1 MSISSAF
8 RELTGKDWIEGIGI
22 AASVA
27 GVLLTIGYQGG
38 QIREELSL
46 AKTELVGV
54 KQELAA
60 LKAATEKPAMAE
72 MASQSRLHARRVD
85 LTTAQKVQ
93 AGTATMGAAQKVGDS
108 TKWVEETIGKTRE
121 QVYKM

>member
-60 LKAATEKPAMAE
+60 LKGTAPDVAFLKI
-72 MASQSRLHARRVD
+72 RVD
-85 LTTAQKVQ
+85 ACCPYYKP
-93 AGTATMGAAQKVGDS
+93 GKATGALVRAVA
-108 TKWVEETIGKTRE
+108 V
-121 QVYKM
+121 MP